1 MTQKVKSERSRSEE
15 AVATTLGRGKV
26 PLCDSAAAAE
36 FSSAESMEMQSALR
50 RRNVLYILRSTVLF
64 SFLFRQKGGKRYCQ
78 SKFSIRV

>member
-50 RRNVLYILRSTVLF
+50 RRNVFVHFKEHCVILF
-64 SFLFRQKGGKRYCQ
+64 FL
-78 SKFSIRV
+78 